1 MLCPITNCP
10 QTTWQVDWWKVIVF
24 IVCINRFLHFH
35 GIYIL
40 EYKAIKAFFKSYQK
54 IIHFP
59 NKTES
64 FWYFCLWV
72 YYFCFRAR
80 RTRSFPLPEK
90 NEKNGEFWKF
100 GRCYRNAIYC
110 QIEIGKLKLW
120 EKRGR
125 ETLSQLEGLCELS
138 WLIKGSV
145 YWLFFVS
152 FSKKTKALKQSRNSV
167 LGGHAHICYQWLW
180 TKQTYFKYF
189 FYWNQ
194 NWL

>member
-1 MLCPITNCP
+1 M
-10 QTTWQVDWWKVIVF
+10 DRWKVIVF

-80 RTRSFPLPEK
+80 RNRSFPLPEK
-90 NEKNGEFWKF
+90 NKKMGKFWKF

-110 QIEIGKLKLW
+110 QIEIGKLKTLRK
-120 EKRGR
+120 KRKR
-125 ETLSQLEGLCELS
+125 NFITTWRFMRTFVANKKFRLLT
-138 WLIKGSV
+138 
-145 YWLFFVS
+145 FFVS
-152 FSKKTKALKQSRNSV
+152 FSKKKKLWSS
-167 LGGHAHICYQWLW
+167 LGILCYVV
-180 TKQTYFKYF
+180 THTYAISEQTYFKYL

-194 NWL
+194 NGL

>member
-1 MLCPITNCP
+1 M
-10 QTTWQVDWWKVIVF
+10 DWWKVIVF
-24 IVCINRFLHFH
+24 NVCIYRFLHFH

-90 NEKNGEFWKF
+90 NKKRWGILKIWKVLQE
-100 GRCYRNAIYC
+100 RNLLPNRDWKI
-110 QIEIGKLKLW
+110 KTLRK
-120 EKRGR
+120 KRKR
-125 ETLSQLEGLCELS
+125 NFNTTWRFMRTFVADKRFRLLTFFC
-138 WLIKGSV
+138 
-145 YWLFFVS
+145 LF
-152 FSKKTKALKQSRNSV
+152 Q
-167 LGGHAHICYQWLW
+167 
-180 TKQTYFKYF
+180 
-189 FYWNQ
+189 
-194 NWL
+194 